1 LNRALTP
8 DSKATL
14 GWPFSFALNRLLEAE
29 PWARER
35 LAPFAGATVELRAP
49 PLPSLRFVILPGGT
63 LEAGGEDPALV
74 VTLRPGALPALMQSE
89 EHFMRSVEVAGDTG
103 LASEVMTLLRHLR
116 WDAEE
121 DLSKL
126 LGDVAAHRLMDLARG
141 FAAWQADAA
150 RRLAGTV
157 ADYAVEEKRILVSK
171 ADFEDFTS
179 AVHRLRDAVERLEK
193 RVRRLG

>member
-1 LNRALTP
+1 MTRALTP
-8 DSKATL
+8 DAKATL
-14 GWPFSFALNRLLEAE
+14 GWPFSFALNRLLAAE

-35 LAPFAGATVELRAP
+35 LAPFAGMTLELRAP

-74 VTLRPGALPALMQSE
+74 MTLRPKALPALMQSE
-89 EHFMRSVEVAGDTG
+89 EHFMRSVEVAGDAR
-103 LASEVMTLLRHLR
+103 LASEAMALMRHLR

-126 LGDVAAHRLMDLARG
+126 VGDVAAHRLMGLARG

-150 RRLAGTV
+150 RRLAESLR
-157 ADYAVEEKRILVSK
+157 DYAVEEKRVLLST
-171 ADFEDFTS
+171 AELAHFS
-179 AVHRLRDAVERLEK
+179 AEVAKLRDAVERLEK

>member
-8 DSKATL
+8 NSKATF

-35 LAPFAGATVELRAP
+35 LAPFAGMSVELRAP
-49 PLPSLRFVILPGGT
+49 PLPSLRFVILPGGK
-63 LEAGGEDPALV
+63 LEAGGEDPAL
-74 VTLRPGALPALMQSE
+74 TLTVRPEALPALMQSE
-89 EHFMRSVEVAGDTG
+89 EHFVRSVAVVGDER
-103 LASEVMTLLRHLR
+103 LAAEVMTLLRHLR

-126 LGDVAAHRLMDLARG
+126 VGDVAAHRLMGLARG

-150 RRLAGTV
+150 RRLADSLR
-157 ADYAVEEKRILVSK
+157 DYAVEEKRVLVATAEFSR
-171 ADFEDFTS
+171 FS
-179 AVHRLRDAVERLEK
+179 AEVARLRDAVDRLEK

>member
-1 LNRALTP
+1 LTRALTP
-8 DSKATL
+8 DAKATL
-14 GWPFSFALNRLLEAE
+14 GWPFSFALNRLLAAE

-35 LAPFAGATVELRAP
+35 LAPFAGMTVELRVP
-49 PLPSLRFVILPGGT
+49 PLPGLRFVILPGGT

-74 VTLRPGALPALMQSE
+74 MTLRPEALPALMQSE
-89 EHFMRSVEVAGDTG
+89 EHFMRSVEVAGDAR
-103 LASEVMTLLRHLR
+103 LASEVMALMRHLR

-126 LGDVAAHRLMDLARG
+126 VGDVAAHRLAGLARG

-150 RRLAGTV
+150 RRLAQSLR
-157 ADYAVEEKRILVSK
+157 DYAVDEKRVLLST
-171 ADFEDFTS
+171 AEFSHFS
-179 AVHRLRDAVERLEK
+179 AEVAKLRDAIERLEK